1 MADFIPKQYTKEP
14 ITIRIA
20 PDKLAQIDAF
30 AAKFNMSRSEFINQ
44 CIDYALNNLP
54 QTQKRPPRS
63 FLLRGEHSNTAPAC
77 SLSACYRHTR
87 PRVRRG

>member
-14 ITIRIA
+14 IMIRIA

-54 QTQKRPPRS
+54 QT
-63 FLLRGEHSNTAPAC
+63 
-77 SLSACYRHTR
+77 
-87 PRVRRG
+87 

>member
-30 AAKFNMSRSEFINQ
+30 AAKFNMSRSEFIMADTLGS
-44 CIDYALNNLP
+44 CPVLN
-54 QTQKRPPRS
+54 K
-63 FLLRGEHSNTAPAC
+63 
-77 SLSACYRHTR
+77 
-87 PRVRRG
+87 